1 MKVLKECARAELVVK
16 NSRFIA
22 ELFIVTSQSQAREKL
37 HELKQKYFDARHVVH
52 AFVTGKNAEVSG
64 MSDDGEPSGTAG
76 RPVLDVLK
84 GSGIAVS
91 ITLILILL
99 FAVII
104 KLTNIPD
111 NFIMPINQFIK
122 ILSIFLGC
130 YLTLK
135 KVQQKGLVTGILIGL
150 VYTALAYL
158 IFSILGN
165 TFSLDASLFIDMGFA
180 MLIGGLCG
188 IFAVNKKIRN

>member
-1 MKVLKECARAELVVK
+1 MTKHMRNNLVVL
-16 NSRFIA
+16 S
-22 ELFIVTSQSQAREKL
+22 S
-37 HELKQKYFDARHVVH
+37 
-52 AFVTGKNAEVSG
+52 
-64 MSDDGEPSGTAG
+64 
-76 RPVLDVLK
+76 VLK